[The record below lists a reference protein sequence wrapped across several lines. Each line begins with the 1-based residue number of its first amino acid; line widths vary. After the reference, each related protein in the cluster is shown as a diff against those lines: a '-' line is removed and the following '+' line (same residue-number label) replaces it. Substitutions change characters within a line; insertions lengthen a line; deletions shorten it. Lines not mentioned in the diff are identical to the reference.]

1 MAQTKRIAETLR
13 SLKHDFIKHEIS
25 VVVVESMGATLRRD
39 YSDVSGQSPGA
50 GGSLI
55 CSFNG
60 KLEATSTDSP
70 TPAASR

>member
-1 MAQTKRIAETLR
+1 MAQTTRIAETLR

-50 GGSLI
+50 GGL
-55 CSFNG
+55 
-60 KLEATSTDSP
+60 
-70 TPAASR
+70 

>member
-50 GGSLI
+50 GGS
-55 CSFNG
+55 FNG